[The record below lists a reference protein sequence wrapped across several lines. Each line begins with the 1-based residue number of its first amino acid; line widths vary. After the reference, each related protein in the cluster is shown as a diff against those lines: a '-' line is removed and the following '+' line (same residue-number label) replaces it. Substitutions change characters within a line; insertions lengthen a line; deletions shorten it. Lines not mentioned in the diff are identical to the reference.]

1 MSKDKDE
8 IKDDLD
14 LRPIN
19 EKTANQIKQRFEQ
32 IAIGLQTLMNG
43 FQRQAMT
50 NLGTMSFY
58 GSLTNPS
65 KITSSN
71 LTDGL
76 GSRLFYQGVAT
87 YPSLLVRS
95 YLNNKDDTVP
105 KWAISLASCGTE
117 TILGVI
123 PEVNSSRKT
132 LAKLGIDISRQDL
145 IPAASRVFF
154 PYLCRNALA
163 WAAINSNTNDSLTSK
178 VAYGGLAG
186 FSSSFFH
193 NIGNKVIENTP
204 GKTLQETAEIVMK
217 EIKQKP
223 LSFFNGA
230 SFRSASIAATALF
243 LAPEATKYIENFCNE
258 TAQYFFGELNPS
270 ISPKPEKFE
279 KIVPEI
285 KERKQ

>member
-1 MSKDKDE
+1 MRQDKDE
-8 IKDDLD
+8 TKDDLD
-14 LRPIN
+14 LRPVD
-19 EKTANQIKQRFEQ
+19 EKTASQITQRFEE
-32 IAIGLQTLMNG
+32 IAIVVQTFMNG
-43 FQRQAMT
+43 LQRQAMT

-58 GSLTNPS
+58 RSSTNPS
-65 KITSSN
+65 KITFSN

-76 GSRLFYQGVAT
+76 GSRLLYQGIAT
-87 YPSLLVRS
+87 YPSLQVRS
-95 YLNNKDDTVP
+95 YLNNKGDTTP

-117 TILGVI
+117 TLLGVI

-163 WAAINSNTNDSLTSK
+163 WVAINSNSNDSMTSK
-178 VAYGGLAG
+178 LAYGALAG

-204 GKTLQETAEIVMK
+204 GKTWQETAEIVMK
-217 EIKQKP
+217 EVKQKP

-230 SFRSASIAATALF
+230 SFRAASIAATALF
-243 LAPEATKYIENFCNE
+243 LAPEATKYIENTCNE
-258 TAQYFFGELNPS
+258 IAQNFFEGLNPS
-270 ISPKPEKFE
+270 TSPKPEKVG
-279 KIVPEI
+279 KMVPET